1 MTCTEL
7 SMAIGFLANNGKPF
21 FSTNKILSEEKAKRI
36 NAIMNL
42 CGFYDEAGEFAYK
55 VGLPGKS
62 GVGGGIVAVLPDHY
76 SIAVWSPKLNEK
88 RNSYRGMKFLELFTS
103 KTKDTIFLIKMYSAH
118 F

>member
-42 CGFYDEAGEFAYK
+42 CGFYY
-55 VGLPGKS
+55 
-62 GVGGGIVAVLPDHY
+62 
-76 SIAVWSPKLNEK
+76 
-88 RNSYRGMKFLELFTS
+88 
-103 KTKDTIFLIKMYSAH
+103 
-118 F
+118 